1 MWIGGGI
8 MFFGVQKT
16 KNFLLQSRRI
26 KGLVFLLLGILLIL
40 IRWPKVGFAVELFGF
55 LNLFA

>member
-1 MWIGGGI
+1 MWIAGGV
-8 MFFGVQKT
+8 MFFGLDKT
-16 KNFLLQSRRI
+16 RNFLIQKQRI
-26 KGLVFLLLGILLIL
+26 KGLVFFLLGIGLIL